1 MNYRQFDWHP
11 DYTVFI
17 KGLSKKVD
25 DKKSLPLEGKVGCK
39 VKPKVL
45 LLATRMRWNCRE
57 QHLGCSVIISGSSET
72 AEPYNTSPPPAAE
85 HLPQ

>member
-45 LLATRMRWNCRE
+45 LLATRMRQELNQRK
-57 QHLGCSVIISGSSET
+57 
-72 AEPYNTSPPPAAE
+72 
-85 HLPQ
+85 